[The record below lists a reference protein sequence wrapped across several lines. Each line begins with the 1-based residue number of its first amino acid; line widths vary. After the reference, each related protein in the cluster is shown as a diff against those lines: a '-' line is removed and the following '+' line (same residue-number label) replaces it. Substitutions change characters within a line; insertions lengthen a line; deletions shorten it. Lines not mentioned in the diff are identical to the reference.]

1 MSSLEF
7 WFDFAST
14 YSYLTALRIERVCAE
29 RQIALVW
36 RPFLLGPLFKQQGWA
51 TSPFNV
57 YPVEGKYMWKE
68 MERHA
73 RKLGLTEYRKPSA
86 FPRNSLLAARVAVA
100 AQNESWLGEFIRRV
114 FQAEFERDLDIGDP
128 AVISEILTTLGQS
141 SMSWLEKA
149 SSEETKN
156 ALRARTEEAKS
167 KDIFGAPSFI
177 ARSDLFWGNDRF
189 EEACD
194 FLTSHSPKKALR

>member
-14 YSYLTALRIERVCAE
+14 YSYLTAMRIERVCAE
-29 RQIALVW
+29 KGIALSW
-36 RPFLLGPLFKQQGWA
+36 RPFLLGPLFKQQGWS

-73 RKLGLTEYRKPSA
+73 RKQGLIHYRKPSE

-100 AQNESWLGEFIRRV
+100 AQNERWLGDFIRQV
-114 FQAEFERDLDIGDP
+114 FRAEFEQDLDIGNP
-128 AVISEILTTLGQS
+128 KVISEILTSLGEPAER
-141 SMSWLEKA
+141 WLERA
-149 SSEETKN
+149 QSEETKS
-156 ALRARTEEAKS
+156 ALRARTEEAQRKE
-167 KDIFGAPSFI
+167 IFGAPSFI
-177 ARSDLFWGNDRF
+177 AKGELFWGNDRL
-189 EEACD
+189 EEACE
-194 FLTSHSPKKALR
+194 FLTD